1 VKQNGTNK
9 GWISCKSASFEVQE
23 WKWRLDEG
31 AAEDGL
37 SAGPGAHYM
46 LWKDKGQAQDLACR
60 A

>member
-1 VKQNGTNK
+1 MNK
-9 GWISCKSASFEVQE
+9 GWIPSKSASFEVQE

-31 AAEDGL
+31 AAEDGC

-46 LWKDKGQAQDLACR
+46 LWKDKELAQDLACC